1 MADEDGSGVSIEPM
15 CGKPVIDGDS
25 ESFEYRKRRYFFCS
39 SRCRAHFERQ
49 AERIHM
55 GELARTGA
63 LFGAQKVRWGLA

>member
-1 MADEDGSGVSIEPM
+1 MADEDGSGVSIDPM